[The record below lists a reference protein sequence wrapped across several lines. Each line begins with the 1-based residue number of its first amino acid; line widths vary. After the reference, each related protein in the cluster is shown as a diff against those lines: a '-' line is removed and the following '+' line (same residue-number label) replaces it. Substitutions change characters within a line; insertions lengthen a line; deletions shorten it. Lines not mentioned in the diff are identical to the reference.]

1 MLHAVDSGE
10 EVKCNLIND
19 VKNVNI
25 QLFQQHTTWKSRM
38 KSNGRKKYW
47 ESIDNDPSK
56 QKRWDLLLIIA
67 DLTHNNWIG
76 SHAPHSSELIN

>member
-25 QLFQQHTTWKSRM
+25 QLFQQHRTWKSRM
-38 KSNGRKKYW
+38 KSNGRKKY
-47 ESIDNDPSK
+47 
-56 QKRWDLLLIIA
+56 
-67 DLTHNNWIG
+67 
-76 SHAPHSSELIN
+76 